1 MFQRALRGEVSSIG
15 GAAQARQKLRMWLIL
30 FALALAVPIGILTA
44 ALYERLQVEA
54 RNQLEKGAE
63 DFIYEADAR
72 LASLLKQEEDRAF
85 EDYSFIS
92 LTGNHLLRTQN
103 SLNYSP
109 LSYLNSKDAFPG
121 AIGYF
126 QINPNGTWQ
135 TPLLP
140 ELGSKIVDFGAE
152 ELSQRKQV
160 REQIEKLLKQN
171 GFLKSGDYAQRRLSK
186 SSGGKKTQVTI
197 VPQQLQE
204 NFLEPDIEIKT
215 FEGEID
221 PLQLTMLQSGEFL
234 FFRKIWREKN
244 RYVQGFIVPQREVI
258 DMLIGK
264 PFRTSAL
271 GERTLLKVRYG
282 KQMLG
287 LFAASDSYRSIGK
300 GSAQLLFG
308 RLSAPLS
315 NINLEFFVSEV
326 AAVPAERAVDS
337 LILALV
343 FVVGLGLWGIYR
355 LGSEHIK
362 LAEERSN
369 FVSAI
374 SHELKTPLTSIRMYG
389 EMLCQ
394 GWVKD
399 EGRRK
404 SYYDFIF
411 TESERLSRL
420 VNNVLK
426 LAQLNKGQ
434 VEVSLQQNS
443 AGQLIESLASK
454 IRAQLY
460 SAEFDLEVVFEPE
473 ELKTQRLL
481 IDEDLVSQIV
491 INLVDNALKFSK
503 DTERKLIRFGC
514 RSVDRERLAIF
525 VRDFGPGIPQEKMG
539 KIFQLFY
546 RGEDELKRKT
556 PGTGIG
562 LALVSELA
570 RAMNADVRAI
580 NRDPGAEFQV
590 LFNCA

>member
-92 LTGNHLLRTQN
+92 LTGNPLLRKQN